1 MKVRVNKLNKIESA
15 RLIYA
20 ILKLTECNKCPFESA
35 CTDNCVENGK
45 DFCRMIKDEGEIN
58 E

>member
-1 MKVRVNKLNKIESA
+1 VNKLNKIESA

-20 ILKLTECNKCPFESA
+20 ILKLTECNKCPFESE

-45 DFCRMIKDEGEIN
+45 DFCRIIKDEGEIN